1 MAKAWT
7 QEEQWRRTKR
17 SSYGTNTS
25 PQESHPKTSSSSHG
39 KKHKQNC
46 LQSESRKSSPCTEKA
61 HTRIWWQKPEHK
73 RSDGGEGSGRLE
85 EGILALSPPSRVYCE
100 NAFGTRLMLMVQ
112 GGKSHD
118 RGWEWVHVVCKTS
131 NWCNG
136 IARPTDGVARAIVQ
150 SAQLPKSHHD
160 TC

>member
-1 MAKAWT
+1 
-7 QEEQWRRTKR
+7 
-17 SSYGTNTS
+17 
-25 PQESHPKTSSSSHG
+25 
-39 KKHKQNC
+39 
-46 LQSESRKSSPCTEKA
+46 
-61 HTRIWWQKPEHK
+61 
-73 RSDGGEGSGRLE
+73 
-85 EGILALSPPSRVYCE
+85 LSPPSRVYCE